1 MNNVINIKSAPK
13 TNLDYAL
20 AYAAIGWHVMPVW
33 WVKDDLSCACGNAN
47 CPEKNR
53 GKHPLTAGGQN
64 DATTDE
70 RKIRAWWGKY
80 PKLNIGIFL
89 APSNL
94 VAVDIDP
101 RNGGHETIE
110 TLEDLHGK
118 IFSDVLQFT
127 GGGGE
132 HRIFTL
138 PHGLQNLPGKLGAGI
153 DLKLNGYIMVEPS
166 NHTSGGVYEFEG
178 SSDPLDGV
186 APSPLPDF
194 IRDLS
199 FNREQ
204 GDRFA
209 FTSRYV
215 TDEQILD
222 LRSALT
228 VIDADDRDTWIRVG
242 NALKTIGAAGWN
254 LFLEYSEKSD
264 KFNYHD
270 QRRVWA
276 SFKPHSINF
285 ETVFH
290 IAQEAGWVNM
300 PTKVESIID
309 LSLFQPKPAQPTEL
323 NRLPGILGEIE
334 DYYNA
339 TAYIPQPQFAQQ
351 TALAIVSTMLGRR
364 FKTEYDDYSSLYFAC
379 IAPSA
384 CGKEHVKTVSRNVL
398 KACNKDLIAGD
409 GYTSGG
415 GVLSALKER
424 PCHLSVI
431 DEFGL
436 YLQAANNKNNFIAQ
450 TATSLLM
457 ECIGRTAGE
466 VQSKNHSTHSGANK
480 DSSFSILNPAI
491 TLVGMTTPSTFY
503 DALSLAMIEDGFFG
517 RFLTVQS
524 KMPRVPPRKTKSISV
539 PKNITDWSESLD
551 SRIND
556 PANAFANPAIIGEQC
571 VISVDD
577 DAIEAL
583 GEFRAEMVYL
593 MNELEPERIHVLA
606 GRAGEFAD
614 RIALIMALSA
624 NAYATTVELE
634 HATAAIAY
642 VRTVTVSTVE
652 DVRNHLIGSAYEK
665 IKKEILQGIRLSSDG
680 VTERDMHR
688 MKPFSQ
694 YKDKELA
701 EVLQSLV
708 KSESIALVNTRE
720 GKPGKPRMAFIAL
733 ELSN

>member
-33 WVKDDLSCACGNAN
+33 WVKDDLSCACGKSD
-47 CPEKNR
+47 CKNV

-70 RKIRAWWGKY
+70 KTIRAWWGRY
-80 PKLNIGIFL
+80 PNLNIGIFL
-89 APSNL
+89 APSHL

-110 TLEDLHGK
+110 TLEDKHGK
-118 IFSDVLQFT
+118 IFSDVMQFT

-138 PHGLQNLPGKLGAGI
+138 PQGLQNLPGSLGAGI
-153 DLKLNGYIMVEPS
+153 DLKLNGYILVEPS
-166 NHTSGGVYEFEG
+166 NHASGGVYEFEG

-228 VIDADDRDTWIRVG
+228 VIDADDRDTWVRVG

-290 IAQEAGWVNM
+290 IAQESGWVNM

-309 LSLFQPKPAQPTEL
+309 LSLFQPKPAQATEL

-384 CGKEHVKTVSRNVL
+384 CGKEHVKTVAGDVFS
-398 KACNKDLIAGD
+398 ACEKDFLAGD
-409 GYTSGG
+409 GYTSAG
-415 GVLSALKER
+415 GVISALKER
-424 PCHLSVI
+424 PCHLSII
-431 DEFGL
+431 DELGL
-436 YLQAANNKNNFIAQ
+436 YLEASNNKNNHIGR
-450 TATSLLM
+450 TANTLLM
-457 ECIGRTAGE
+457 ECIGRVKRE
-466 VQSKNHSTHSGANK
+466 IRSKNYSTVNSSK
-480 DSSFSILNPAI
+480 DASDIVLRPAI
-491 TLVGMTTPSTFY
+491 SLVGLTTPSTFY
-503 DALSLAMIEDGFFG
+503 SNLSMDMIKDGFFG
-517 RFLTVQS
+517 RFLSVQS
-524 KMPRVPPRKTKSISV
+524 KMPRVAPRKVKPV
-539 PKNITDWSESLD
+539 NIPQAVVDWSASLD

-556 PANAFANPAIIGEQC
+556 PANVFSNYGVIGEQC
-571 VISVDD
+571 VIAVDD
-577 DAIEAL
+577 EAIEMLEA
-583 GEFRAEMVYL
+583 FSAEMVDL
-593 MNELEPERIHVLA
+593 MNAIEHEGIDALA
-606 GRAGEFAD
+606 GRAGEFAA
-614 RIALIMALSA
+614 RVALIVAMSYD
-624 NAYATTVELE
+624 AYAGRVKSD
-634 HATAAIAY
+634 HAETAIKY
-642 VRTVTVSTVE
+642 VRSVTLATID
-652 DVRNHLIGSAYEK
+652 DVRDNLIGSVYEK
-665 IKKEILQGIRLSSDG
+665 AKKEILDAIRSTSSGI
-680 VTERDMHR
+680 TERDMHR
-688 MKPFSQ
+688 LSPFSK

-701 EVLQSLV
+701 EVLQALV
-708 KSESIALVNTRE
+708 KAESIALVNTRE

>member
-1 MNNVINIKSAPK
+1 
-13 TNLDYAL
+13 
-20 AYAAIGWHVMPVW
+20 
-33 WVKDDLSCACGNAN
+33 
-47 CPEKNR
+47 
-53 GKHPLTAGGQN
+53 
-64 DATTDE
+64 
-70 RKIRAWWGKY
+70 
-80 PKLNIGIFL
+80 
-89 APSNL
+89 
-94 VAVDIDP
+94 
-101 RNGGHETIE
+101 
-110 TLEDLHGK
+110 
-118 IFSDVLQFT
+118 
-127 GGGGE
+127 
-132 HRIFTL
+132 
-138 PHGLQNLPGKLGAGI
+138 LQNLPGKLGPGI

-204 GDRFA
+204 GDKFA

-254 LFLEYSEKSD
+254 LFLEYSEKSE

-290 IAQEAGWVNM
+290 IAQESGWVNM

-309 LSLFQPKPAQPTEL
+309 LSLFQPKPAQATEL

-384 CGKEHVKTVSRNVL
+384 CGKEHVKTVAGDVFS
-398 KACNKDLIAGD
+398 ACEKDFLAGD
-409 GYTSGG
+409 GYTSAG
-415 GVLSALKER
+415 GVISALKER
-424 PCHLSVI
+424 PCHLSII
-431 DEFGL
+431 DELGL
-436 YLQAANNKNNFIAQ
+436 YLEASNNKNNHIGR
-450 TATSLLM
+450 TANTLLM
-457 ECIGRTAGE
+457 ECIGRVKRE
-466 VQSKNHSTHSGANK
+466 IRSKNYSTVNSSK
-480 DSSFSILNPAI
+480 DASDIVLRPAI
-491 TLVGMTTPSTFY
+491 SLVGLTTPSTFY
-503 DALSLAMIEDGFFG
+503 GNLSMDMIKDGFFG
-517 RFLTVQS
+517 RFLSVQS
-524 KMPRVPPRKTKSISV
+524 KMPRVAPRKVKPVSIPQSV
-539 PKNITDWSESLD
+539 IDWSASLD

-556 PANAFANPAIIGEQC
+556 PANVFSNYGVIGEQC
-571 VISVDD
+571 VIAVDD
-577 DAIEAL
+577 EAIEMLEA
-583 GEFRAEMVYL
+583 FSAEMVDL
-593 MNELEPERIHVLA
+593 MNAIEHEGIDALA
-606 GRAGEFAD
+606 GRAGEFAA
-614 RIALIMALSA
+614 RVALIVAMSCD
-624 NAYATTVELE
+624 AYAGRLKSD
-634 HATAAIAY
+634 HAEIAIKY
-642 VRTVTVSTVE
+642 VRSITLATID
-652 DVRNHLIGSAYEK
+652 DVRDNLIGSVYEK
-665 IKKEILQGIRLSSDG
+665 AKKEILDAIRSTSSGI
-680 VTERDMHR
+680 TERDMHR
-688 MKPFSQ
+688 LSPFSK

-701 EVLQSLV
+701 EVLQALV
-708 KSESIALVNTRE
+708 KAESIALVNTRE